1 MFGLFS
7 EKFENFVYDET
18 TGKYNFAGPYTV
30 NNPGVSFTFENVSFS
45 FIDGRL
51 TSYSWTLQSMNQAGD
66 FLYDSCTITIP
77 TDYTE
82 VSKLA

>member
-30 NNPGVSFTFENVSFS
+30 NNPGASFTFENVSFS

-51 TSYSWTLQSMNQAGD
+51 ASYSWTLQNMNQSGE
-66 FLYDSCTITIP
+66 FSYDSCVITIP
-77 TDYTE
+77 TDYT
-82 VSKLA
+82 VVQN